1 MVRLIVDLI
10 RGWRKQKQLDFKTEV
25 LGAML
30 ELDLRDKELLCRAFD
45 VPVDLNG
52 INAISN
58 MSRKELE
65 SRCAYYYVR
74 FSDTK
79 WKVLPAFRDV
89 LHNIRKGK

>member
-1 MVRLIVDLI
+1 MVRLIVDLV

-25 LGAML
+25 LEALL

-45 VPVDLNG
+45 QPVDLNG
-52 INAISN
+52 ISAISD

-65 SRCAYYYVR
+65 SRCAYYYVQ
-74 FSDTK
+74 FSDNK